1 MKPAVMT
8 RRTFLVSSALATA
21 GARVWAQVAK
31 PRVGCQLNGFGPKA
45 GDFDAIVGFVKQAK
59 DLGYVG
65 FETNV
70 RFVSDQFANPAPARE
85 RLDAIGSTF
94 IGMHTSMDEAA
105 KSDLAKTCDGG
116 VALGAQYIVMSSG
129 GLSPD
134 GIFTAEALKAKCVQ
148 LEQYGKVC
156 KDHGMALAYHNH
168 THEFANHN
176 AENQGIGDHTD
187 PALVN
192 FLMDAGHGYQGGG
205 DPAEFMLRNAKR
217 IVGCHLK
224 TFKNNTIQV
233 PLGQGDWGFEKL
245 AAAVAKTGWSGWLMD
260 EEGGTPQGSDTAAI
274 APDRDYIRKV
284 FGV

>member
-1 MKPAVMT
+1 MKFVEIT
-8 RRTFLVSSALATA
+8 RRTFLVSSAMATV
-21 GARVWAQVAK
+21 GARVWAEGTK

-70 RFVSDQFANPAPARE
+70 HFVSDQFANPAPARAK
-85 RLDAIGSTF
+85 LDAVGSTF

-116 VALGAQYIVMSSG
+116 AALGAHYIVMSSG
-129 GLSPD
+129 GLSPT
-134 GIFTAEALKAKCVQ
+134 GVFTEGALKAKCAQ

-176 AENQGIGDHTD
+176 AENQGIADHSD

-192 FLMDAGHGYQGGG
+192 FLMDAGHAYQGGG
-205 DPAEFMLRNAKR
+205 DPSEFMMRNSKR

-224 TFKNNTIQV
+224 TFKDNKTQV

-274 APDRDYIRKV
+274 APDREYIRKV